1 MPHSSAAPTGEA
13 LAIAALLEYLGDKH
27 VTAEQINYAA
37 HHITDAQLRVGY
49 EALIGAYINSASDP
63 GQQLDIGFAPYLI
76 LGQIPDTNASAPIPT
91 FSQDAHAAQLIGQIE
106 PIGNWFMGNPFAP
119 PLGIIPGG
127 VPDPVLPTWW
137 FT

>member
-1 MPHSSAAPTGEA
+1 MHHVPPAPTGEA

-27 VTAEQINYAA
+27 VTAEQINYTAQ
-37 HHITDAQLRVGY
+37 HITNAQLRVGY
-49 EALIGAYINSASDP
+49 EALIGAYINSKSDP

-76 LGQIPDTNASAPIPT
+76 LEQIANTNTSAPIPT
-91 FSQDAHAAQLIGQIE
+91 FFQDVHAAQLIGQIE

-127 VPDPVLPTWW
+127 VPDPVLPHSW
-137 FT
+137 FV